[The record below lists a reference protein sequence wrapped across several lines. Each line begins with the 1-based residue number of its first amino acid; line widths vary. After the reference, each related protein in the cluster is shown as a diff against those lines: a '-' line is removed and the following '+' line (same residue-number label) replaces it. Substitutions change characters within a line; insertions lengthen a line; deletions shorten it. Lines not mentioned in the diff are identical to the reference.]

1 MDTTTLNGRE
11 VKQVYSGKPGCACG
25 CKGKH
30 TKRDPQNLQAM
41 KTIARHVATIKQLI
55 ADGAK
60 PDTDENYVAVQT
72 ESRLY
77 IAYFS

>member
-11 VKQVYSGKPGCACG
+11 VVQVYSGRPGCACG
-25 CKGKH
+25 CRGKH
-30 TKRDPQNLQAM
+30 TKRNREDLQGM
-41 KTIARHVATIKQLI
+41 KTIARHVATIKKLI

-77 IAYFS
+77 VAYFS